1 MWSYGCRPKDRRKNK
16 GTSQWSLGCPN
27 GKSWHIQYLMAWDI
41 QSDDLI
47 PIPILLP
54 VNVDPLTRR
63 SNLQTRQEEGIVTTI
78 VSPYTKG
85 WYDEGEA
92 TKKVGK
98 VWEYQPDSG
107 AISKTSKTWCY
118 RSCFAVPTWLSGG
131 TSFSDHPSQVPLP
144 SVPFLFLTWIW
155 SWRNWI
161 GMIQGWLSYR
171 MFPWL
176 ETTFPIWGQP
186 RQGGPAYVLDMSSG
200 NLPLPNGIPSTW
212 HFWAKGSS
220 TGFGVVFPSKIFGQ
234 TSSHPCSVKIS
245 EKQTSK
251 QTSKLWDFNLWYL
264 KNISYIKTHGTLELQ
279 TPSPPGQGSLGG
291 CGFRGKLLDTQ
302 RAADSTAKRRRPG
315 PAGQS
320 WPGAH
325 SWGLSI
331 YQNNDLINR
340 AYQCIMYV
348 YIIHCI

>member
-63 SNLQTRQEEGIVTTI
+63 PNLQTRQEECIVTTI

-186 RQGGPAYVLDMSSG
+186 RQGGQPMSWTCQVETSPC
-200 NLPLPNGIPSTW
+200 L
-212 HFWAKGSS
+212 
-220 TGFGVVFPSKIFGQ
+220 TGYPQHGTFGQ
-234 TSSHPCSVKIS
+234 RDHQLVLGWYSHQKSLDKHPAIHV
-245 EKQTSK
+245 Q
-251 QTSKLWDFNLWYL
+251 WRYL
-264 KNISYIKTHGTLELQ
+264 KNKHQNKHQNYGI
-279 TPSPPGQGSLGG
+279 
-291 CGFRGKLLDTQ
+291 
-302 RAADSTAKRRRPG
+302 
-315 PAGQS
+315 
-320 WPGAH
+320 
-325 SWGLSI
+325 SI
-331 YQNNDLINR
+331 YGIWKTFHISKPMGLWSFKHHHHQDR
-340 AYQCIMYV
+340 A
-348 YIIHCI
+348 HWRLRLPW